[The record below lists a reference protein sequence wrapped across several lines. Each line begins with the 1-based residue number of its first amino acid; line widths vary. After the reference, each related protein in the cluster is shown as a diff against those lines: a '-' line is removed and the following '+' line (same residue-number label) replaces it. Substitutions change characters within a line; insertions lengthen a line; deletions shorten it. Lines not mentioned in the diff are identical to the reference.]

1 MKKLLILLIFFGL
14 FGCNSISENK
24 QVSNNFNCPRVFFS
38 SEDRIFIDTNQDAT
52 SIEDVTFKAELNN
65 FEFIEKCYQQNDVV
79 VIPLHILIIAQPM
92 DELKNPDISIP
103 LYAVLLDQNDI
114 VLETQYFMVSSSI
127 KKNFE
132 AKNFMETDITDK
144 LNIITKNFETHQIVI
159 GFMLDDKKRLLVN

>member
-14 FGCNSISENK
+14 FGCNNISKNK

-38 SEDRIFIDTNQDAT
+38 SEDRIFIDTIQGAA

-65 FEFIEKCYQQNDVV
+65 FEFIEKCYQQNEVV

-92 DELKNPDISIP
+92 DKLKNPDISIP

-127 KKNFE
+127 KKNLE
-132 AKNFMETDITDK
+132 SKNFMETDITDK
-144 LNIITKNFETHQIVI
+144 LNIITKNSQINQIVI
-159 GFMLDDKKRLLVN
+159 GFMLDDEKRLLVN